1 MKKFVHIKTIDEVHK
16 MLGLKKPKH
25 PMVSILPITDEVV
38 NFDYGDVTY
47 ILDFYQISL
56 KENLTGTFLYGRN
69 QYDFSEGTMIFTQPG
84 QTIQMDENE
93 KVENAKGYILL
104 FHPDLIQ
111 RSGLLDEISNYPFF
125 KYDANEALHL
135 SEEERDHIYSLLDK
149 IAEEYQRSIDT
160 HTQDIIIGS
169 ISMLLKDAQR
179 YYDRQFFT
187 RKNANQ
193 DILGRFEKLIQNY
206 FNSDDVIQNGIPTVK
221 ELGESLGMSSHYLS
235 EMLKKETGQSAKS
248 HLQKHII
255 SKAKNLLLSTN
266 NSVSEVAYI
275 LGFEYPQH
283 FSKLFKLKTGLSP
296 REYRKSS

>member
-1 MKKFVHIKTIDEVHK
+1 MKNFVRISSIEEVHK

-56 KENLTGTFLYGRN
+56 KENLTGSFLYGRS

-84 QTIQMDENE
+84 QTIQMDKNE
-93 KVENAKGYILL
+93 RFENAKGYILL

-111 RSGLLDEISNYPFF
+111 RSGLLNEISNYPFF

-160 HTQDIIIGS
+160 HTQDIILGS
-169 ISMLLKDAQR
+169 ISMLLKYAQR

-187 RKNANQ
+187 RKNASQ
-193 DILGRFEKLIQNY
+193 DILGRFEKLLQKY
-206 FNSDDVIQNGIPTVK
+206 FNSDDLMQNGIPTVK
-221 ELGESLGMSSHYLS
+221 DLGEKLGISSHYLS

-248 HLQKHII
+248 HLQSHLIY
-255 SKAKNLLLSTN
+255 KAKNLLLSTN

-283 FSKLFKLKTGLSP
+283 FSKLFKLKTGVSP
-296 REYRKSS
+296 REFRKSS

>member
-1 MKKFVHIKTIDEVHK
+1 MKNFVRINSIEEVHK

-56 KENLTGTFLYGRN
+56 KENLTGSFLYGRN

-93 KVENAKGYILL
+93 RFENAKGYILL

-111 RSGLLDEISNYPFF
+111 RSGLLEEISNYPFF
-125 KYDANEALHL
+125 KYDSNEALHL
-135 SEEERDHIYSLLDK
+135 SEEERNHIYSLLDK

-169 ISMLLKDAQR
+169 ISMLLKYARR

-187 RKNANQ
+187 RKNVNQ
-193 DILGRFEKLIQNY
+193 DVLGRFEILLHEY
-206 FNSDDVIQNGIPTVK
+206 FNSDDKLESGIPTVK
-221 ELGESLGMSSHYLS
+221 ELGEKMGISSHYLS
-235 EMLKKETGQSAKS
+235 ELLKKETGQSAKS
-248 HLQKHII
+248 HLQTHLI
-255 SKAKNLLLSTN
+255 SK
-266 NSVSEVAYI
+266 
-275 LGFEYPQH
+275 Q
-283 FSKLFKLKTGLSP
+283 LKQDCC
-296 REYRKSS
+296 

>member
-1 MKKFVHIKTIDEVHK
+1 MKNFVRLNTIEEVHK

-25 PMVSILPITDEVV
+25 PMISILPITDEVV

-56 KENLTGTFLYGRN
+56 KENLTGSFLYGRN

-93 KVENAKGYILL
+93 RFENAKGYILL

-111 RSGLLDEISNYPFF
+111 RSGLMDEISKYPFF
-125 KYDANEALHL
+125 KYDTNEALHL
-135 SEEERDHIYSLLDK
+135 SEEERNHIYSLLDK

-169 ISMLLKDAQR
+169 ISMLLKYAQR

-187 RKNANQ
+187 RKNVNQ
-193 DILGRFEKLIQNY
+193 GILGRFEKLLQNTFY
-206 FNSDDVIQNGIPTVK
+206 SNEILESGIPTIK
-221 ELGESLGMSSHYLS
+221 ELGEKMGMSGHYLS
-235 EMLKKETGQSAKS
+235 ELLKKETGQSAKS
-248 HLQKHII
+248 HLQSHII
-255 SKAKNLLLSTN
+255 TKAKNLLLSTN
-266 NSVSEVAYI
+266 NSVSQVAYI

-283 FSKLFKLKTGLSP
+283 FSKLFKLKTGVSP
-296 REYRKSS
+296 KEFRKSS